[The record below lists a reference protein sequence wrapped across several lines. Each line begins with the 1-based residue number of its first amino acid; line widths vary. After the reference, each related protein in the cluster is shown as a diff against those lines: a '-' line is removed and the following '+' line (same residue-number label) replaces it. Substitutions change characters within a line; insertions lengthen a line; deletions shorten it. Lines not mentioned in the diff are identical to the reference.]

1 MSAGAPLLR
10 AESLTRRFGG
20 LVAVNGVSLSIADG
34 ELHGLI
40 GPNGAGKTTF
50 VNMLTGVERV
60 DAGTVE
66 FLGQDVTGQPA
77 HRLAKLGMARSF
89 QTSQLFE
96 EEDVLDNVMA
106 GRHAHL
112 HYSFP
117 HSVLYTRRTARQ
129 EEDSRRRCYELL
141 DQLHLADA
149 AHRQVGSLP
158 YGQRRLVELA
168 RAIASEPRL
177 LVLDEPA
184 AGLHTEDVE
193 LLAGVLRNL
202 AAASYTILIIEHN
215 IGLVMGLC
223 DQLTVLAEGSVLA
236 SGKPADVRRQ
246 PAVIEA
252 YLGRSAA

>member
-1 MSAGAPLLR
+1 MTAGAPLLR

-60 DAGTVE
+60 DSGTIE
-66 FLGQDVTGQPA
+66 FLGEDVTGQPA

-106 GRHAHL
+106 GRHTHL
-112 HYSFP
+112 HYAFP

-129 EEDSRRRCYELL
+129 EKDSRTRCYELL
-141 DQLHLADA
+141 DQLHLADT
-149 AHRQVGSLP
+149 AHRQVGALP

-184 AGLHTEDVE
+184 AGLHTEDVD
-193 LLAGVLRNL
+193 LLARVLRNL

-223 DQLTVLAEGSVLA
+223 DQLTVLAEGAVLA
-236 SGKPADVRRQ
+236 NGKPADVRRL